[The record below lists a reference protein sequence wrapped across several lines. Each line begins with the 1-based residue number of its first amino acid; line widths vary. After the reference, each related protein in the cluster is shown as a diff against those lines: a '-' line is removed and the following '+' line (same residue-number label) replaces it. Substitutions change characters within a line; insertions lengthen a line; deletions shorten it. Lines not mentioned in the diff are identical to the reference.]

1 MEDFDKNYY
10 EETDDLLEPK
20 ALDTN
25 PDIDIEESSFWN
37 KNIDNI
43 VWFSKHSVFEDLN
56 SYDDYKIPHNE
67 KDYATRCYYDEI
79 SEEKIRPL
87 SRWETR
93 KLLLQYRRLWDNDP
107 EWLEARD
114 KVVKSYLRY
123 VYSIAK
129 PIYEWFKSEYSW
141 VKVELN
147 DVIQVWNI
155 WLIESLQK
163 YKPRDVKSFL
173 YHAKYAI
180 KNSIYRYLK
189 YDIRFFGSWDDRH
202 PIWAPKHIRKFIN
215 DYYNENLVEPTDY
228 EIQDFIKKYNIN
240 ASAPSSVDFGYY
252 YKYYLKLGNI
262 SLDQP
267 AEQWQQLWIEN
278 ETTLSNRV
286 FMIDDTNQYSDN
298 KYDGYEYDDQ
308 CDNRDVTLKDTLLD
322 QSGNDADRWAFLDSL
337 KLELKEAFTV
347 LTENEKIVLKLYF
360 WLDGTKP
367 LSLEEIAQNMGYSRE
382 RIRQIKE
389 KALRVLKGFSK
400 NIVKKYYY
408 TMKKDRVRFYP
419 KSYILKEY
427 LQD

>member
-10 EETDDLLEPK
+10 EDRDDLLEPK
-20 ALDTN
+20 ALDTD
-25 PDIDIEESSFWN
+25 PDIEESTFWN

-43 VWFSKHSVFEDLN
+43 VWFSKQSVFEDLN

-79 SEEKIRPL
+79 SEEKIKPL

-93 KLLLQYRRLWDNDP
+93 NLLLKYRKLWDKDP
-107 EWLEARD
+107 EWLKARD
-114 KVVKSYLRY
+114 TVVKSYLRY

-155 WLIESLQK
+155 WLIEFLQK

-173 YHAKYAI
+173 YHAKYTI

-215 DYYNENLVEPTDY
+215 DYYNENLVEPTEY

-267 AEQWQQLWIEN
+267 AEQWQQIWIEN

-308 CDNRDVTLKDTLLD
+308 CDNWDVTLKDTLLD

-400 NIVKKYYY
+400 NILKEYYY
-408 TMKKDRVRFYP
+408 TIKKDRVRFYP
-419 KSYILKEY
+419 RSYILKEY

>member
-1 MEDFDKNYY
+1 MEDFDKDYY
-10 EETDDLLEPK
+10 EKTNDLLDLK
-20 ALDTN
+20 MLDTN
-25 PDIDIEESSFWN
+25 PDVEKSPFWN
-37 KNIDNI
+37 ENIDNI
-43 VWFSKHSVFEDLN
+43 VWLSKHSVFEDLN
-56 SYDDYKIPHNE
+56 SYNDYEIPHNE

-79 SEEKIRPL
+79 SEEKIKPL
-87 SRWETR
+87 SKWETR
-93 KLLLQYRRLWDNDP
+93 KLLLQYRRLWDKNI
-107 EWLEARD
+107 EWLKARD
-114 KVVKSYLRY
+114 TIVKSYLRY

-129 PIYEWFKSEYSW
+129 PIYLWFKEEYSW

-147 DVIQVWNI
+147 DVIQAWNI

-173 YHAKYAI
+173 YHAKYTI

-189 YDIRFFGSWDDRH
+189 YDIRFFGSWEDRH
-202 PIWAPKHIRKFIN
+202 PIWAPKYIRKFAN
-215 DYYNENLVEPTDY
+215 DYYNKNLVEPTDY
-228 EIQDFIKKYNIN
+228 EIQDFIRKHNID
-240 ASAPSSVDFGYY
+240 ASIPSSVDFGHY

-267 AEQWQQLWIEN
+267 AGQRQQIWIEN

-286 FMIDDTNQYSDN
+286 FMIDDANQYSDN
-298 KYDGYEYDDQ
+298 EYDGYEYDDQ
-308 CDNRDVTLKDTLLD
+308 SNNWDDITLKDVLLD
-322 QSGNDADRWAFLDSL
+322 SSVNDADKRAFLDSL
-337 KLELKEAFTV
+337 KFELKEAFTV
-347 LTENEKIVLKLYF
+347 LTEKEKIVLKLYF

-400 NIVKKYYY
+400 NIVKEYYY

>member
-1 MEDFDKNYY
+1 MEDFDKDYY
-10 EETDDLLEPK
+10 EETNDLLDLK
-20 ALDTN
+20 MLDTN
-25 PDIDIEESSFWN
+25 PGVEESPFWN
-37 KNIDNI
+37 ENIDNI
-43 VWFSKHSVFEDLN
+43 VWLSKHSVFEDLN
-56 SYDDYKIPHNE
+56 SYNDYKIPHNE
-67 KDYATRCYYDEI
+67 KDYTTRCYYDEI
-79 SEEKIRPL
+79 SEEKIKPL

-93 KLLLQYRRLWDNDP
+93 HLLLKYRKLWDKDP
-107 EWLEARD
+107 EWLKARD
-114 KVVKSYLRY
+114 TIVKSYLRY

-129 PIYEWFKSEYSW
+129 PIYLWFKEEYSW

-147 DVIQVWNI
+147 DVIQAWNI
-155 WLIESLQK
+155 WLIEFLQK
-163 YKPRDVKSFL
+163 YKPHNQKNFL
-173 YHAKYAI
+173 YHAKYMI
-180 KNSIYRYLK
+180 KDRIYRFLK

-202 PIWAPKHIRKFIN
+202 PIWTPKHIRKFIN

-228 EIQDFIKKYNIN
+228 EIQDFIKKHNIN

-252 YKYYLKLGNI
+252 YRYYLKLGNV

-286 FMIDDTNQYSDN
+286 FMIDDTNQYFDN
-298 KYDGYEYDDQ
+298 KYDGYENDDQ
-308 CDNRDVTLKDTLLD
+308 SNNWDDITLKDGLLD
-322 QSGNDADRWAFLDSL
+322 SSINDANRRAFLDSL
-337 KLELKEAFTV
+337 KFELKEAFTV
-347 LTENEKIVLKLYF
+347 LTEKEKIVLKLYF

-400 NIVKKYYY
+400 NIVKEYYY

>member
-20 ALDTN
+20 ALDTD
-25 PDIDIEESSFWN
+25 PDIEESTFWN

-43 VWFSKHSVFEDLN
+43 VWFSKQSVFEDLN

-79 SEEKIRPL
+79 SEEKIKPL

-93 KLLLQYRRLWDNDP
+93 KLLLQYRRLWDKDP
-107 EWLEARD
+107 EWLKARD
-114 KVVKSYLRY
+114 KIVKSYLRY
-123 VYSIAK
+123 VYSITK

-155 WLIESLQK
+155 WLIEFLQK

-173 YHAKYAI
+173 YHAKYTI
-180 KNSIYRYLK
+180 RNSIYRFLK

-202 PIWAPKHIRKFIN
+202 PIWAPKHIRRFIN

-267 AEQWQQLWIEN
+267 TEQWQQLWIEN

-308 CDNRDVTLKDTLLD
+308 CDNWDVTLKDTLLD

-337 KLELKEAFTV
+337 KFELKEAFTV

-400 NIVKKYYY
+400 NILKEYYY
-408 TMKKDRVRFYP
+408 SIKKDRVRFYP
-419 KSYILKEY
+419 RSYILKEY

>member
-20 ALDTN
+20 ALDTD
-25 PDIDIEESSFWN
+25 PDIEESTFWN

-79 SEEKIRPL
+79 SEEKIKPL

-93 KLLLQYRRLWDNDP
+93 KLLLQYRRLWDKDP

-155 WLIESLQK
+155 WLIEFLQK

-173 YHAKYAI
+173 YHAKYTI

-215 DYYNENLVEPTDY
+215 DYYNKNLVEPTDY
-228 EIQDFIKKYNIN
+228 EIQDFIKKYNID

-252 YKYYLKLGNI
+252 YRYYLKLGNV

-267 AEQWQQLWIEN
+267 AEQWQQLWIKN
-278 ETTLSNRV
+278 ETTLSNRL
-286 FMIDDTNQYSDN
+286 FIIDDTNQYSDN

-308 CDNRDVTLKDTLLD
+308 CDDWDVTLKDTLLD

-337 KLELKEAFTV
+337 KIELKEAFTV
-347 LTENEKIVLKLYF
+347 LTENEKLVLKLYF
-360 WLDGTKP
+360 WLEGTKP

-389 KALRVLKGFSK
+389 KALKVLKGFSK
-400 NIVKKYYY
+400 NILKEYYY
-408 TMKKDRVRFYP
+408 SIKKDRVRFYP
-419 KSYILKEY
+419 RSYILKEY

>member
-20 ALDTN
+20 ALDTD
-25 PDIDIEESSFWN
+25 PDIEESTFWN

-79 SEEKIRPL
+79 SEEKIKPL

-93 KLLLQYRRLWDNDP
+93 KLLLQYRRLWDKDP

-215 DYYNENLVEPTDY
+215 DYYNKNLVEPTDY

-267 AEQWQQLWIEN
+267 AEQWQQLWIKN
-278 ETTLSNRV
+278 ETTLSNRL

-308 CDNRDVTLKDTLLD
+308 CDNWDVTLKDTLLD

-400 NIVKKYYY
+400 NIVKEYYY

>member
-1 MEDFDKNYY
+1 MEDFDEYYY
-10 EETDDLLEPK
+10 ENIDDPEEPDDLDDFFDMQE
-20 ALDTN
+20 DF
-25 PDIDIEESSFWN
+25 FWDE
-37 KNIDNI
+37 NIDKLI
-43 VWFSKHSVFEDLN
+43 WASKHSIFEDLN
-56 SYDDYKIPHNE
+56 SYDDYEKPYNE
-67 KDYATRCYYDEI
+67 RNYVKSCYSNDIWKVEF
-79 SEEKIRPL
+79 L
-87 SRWETR
+87 SRKKTRELLLKYR
-93 KLLLQYRRLWDNDP
+93 KLWDEDP
-107 EWLEARD
+107 EWLEARNRI
-114 KVVKSYLRY
+114 VKSNLRN

-129 PIYEWFKSEYSW
+129 PIYKWFKSEYSW
-141 VKVELN
+141 VNVELN
-147 DVIQVWNI
+147 DVIQAWNI

-173 YHAKYAI
+173 YHAKYMI
-180 KNSIYRYLK
+180 KNSIHRYLN
-189 YDIRFFGSWDDRH
+189 YDIRFFGSWEERH
-202 PIWAPKHIRKFIN
+202 PIWSPKYIRKFIN

-252 YKYYLKLGNI
+252 YRYYLKLGNV

-267 AEQWQQLWIEN
+267 AEQWQQIWIEN

-308 CDNRDVTLKDTLLD
+308 CDNWDVTLKDTLLD

-400 NIVKKYYY
+400 NIVKEYYY

>member
-1 MEDFDKNYY
+1 MEDFDKEYY
-10 EETDDLLEPK
+10 KEIDDLLEPK
-20 ALDTN
+20 ALDTD
-25 PDIDIEESSFWN
+25 PDIEESTFWN

-43 VWFSKHSVFEDLN
+43 VWFSKQSVFEDLN

-67 KDYATRCYYDEI
+67 KDYATKCYYDEI
-79 SEEKIRPL
+79 SEEKIKPL

-93 KLLLQYRRLWDNDP
+93 NLLLKYRKLWDKDP
-107 EWLEARD
+107 EWLKARD
-114 KVVKSYLRY
+114 TIVKSYLRY

-129 PIYEWFKSEYSW
+129 TIYLWFKEEYSW

-155 WLIESLQK
+155 WLIEFLQK

-173 YHAKYAI
+173 YHAKYMI
-180 KNSIYRYLK
+180 KNRIYRFLK

-202 PIWAPKHIRKFIN
+202 PIWTQKHIRKFIN

-228 EIQDFIKKYNIN
+228 EIQDFIKDLKINSSNI
-240 ASAPSSVDFGYY
+240 SSDDYWYY
-252 YKYYLKLGNI
+252 YRYYLKLGNI
-262 SLDQP
+262 SLNQP

-308 CDNRDVTLKDTLLD
+308 CDNWDVTLKDTLLD

-337 KLELKEAFTV
+337 KFELKEAFTV

-400 NIVKKYYY
+400 NILKEYYY
-408 TMKKDRVRFYP
+408 TIKKDRVRFYP
-419 KSYILKEY
+419 RSYILEEY

>member
-20 ALDTN
+20 ALDTD
-25 PDIDIEESSFWN
+25 PDIEESTFWN

-79 SEEKIRPL
+79 SEEKIKPL

-93 KLLLQYRRLWDNDP
+93 KLLLQYRRLWDKDP

-155 WLIESLQK
+155 WLIEFLQK

-173 YHAKYAI
+173 YHAKYTI

-215 DYYNENLVEPTDY
+215 DYYNKNLVEPTDY
-228 EIQDFIKKYNIN
+228 EIQDFIKKYNID

-252 YKYYLKLGNI
+252 YRYYLKLGNV

-267 AEQWQQLWIEN
+267 AEQWQQLWIKN
-278 ETTLSNRV
+278 ETTLSNRL

-308 CDNRDVTLKDTLLD
+308 CDDWDVTLKDTLLD

-337 KLELKEAFTV
+337 KIELKQAFTV
-347 LTENEKIVLKLYF
+347 LTENEKLVLKLYF
-360 WLDGTKP
+360 WLEGTKP

-389 KALRVLKGFSK
+389 KALKVLKGFSK
-400 NIVKKYYY
+400 NILKEYYY
-408 TMKKDRVRFYP
+408 SIKKDRVRFYP
-419 KSYILKEY
+419 RSYILKEY

>member
-1 MEDFDKNYY
+1 MEDFDEYYY
-10 EETDDLLEPK
+10 ENIDDPEEPDDLDDFFDMQE
-20 ALDTN
+20 DF
-25 PDIDIEESSFWN
+25 FWDE
-37 KNIDNI
+37 NIDKLI
-43 VWFSKHSVFEDLN
+43 WASKHSIFEDLN
-56 SYDDYKIPHNE
+56 SYDDYEKPYNE
-67 KDYATRCYYDEI
+67 RNYVKSCYSNDIWKVEF
-79 SEEKIRPL
+79 L
-87 SRWETR
+87 SRKKTRELLLKYR
-93 KLLLQYRRLWDNDP
+93 KLWDEDP
-107 EWLEARD
+107 EWLEARNRI
-114 KVVKSYLRY
+114 VKSNLRN

-129 PIYEWFKSEYSW
+129 PIYKWFKSEYSW
-141 VKVELN
+141 VNVELN
-147 DVIQVWNI
+147 DVIQAWNI

-173 YHAKYAI
+173 YHAKYTI

-215 DYYNENLVEPTDY
+215 DYYNENLVELTDY

-252 YKYYLKLGNI
+252 YKYYLKFGNI

-267 AEQWQQLWIEN
+267 AEQWQQIWIEN

-308 CDNRDVTLKDTLLD
+308 CDNWDVTLKDTLLD

-400 NIVKKYYY
+400 NILKEYYY
-408 TMKKDRVRFYP
+408 SIKKDRVRFYP
-419 KSYILKEY
+419 RSYILKEY

>member
-10 EETDDLLEPK
+10 EETDDLPESK
-20 ALDTN
+20 ALDTD

-56 SYDDYKIPHNE
+56 SYDDYEIPHNE

-79 SEEKIRPL
+79 SEEKIKPL

-93 KLLLQYRRLWDNDP
+93 KLLLQYRRLWDKDP

-129 PIYEWFKSEYSW
+129 PIYEWFKSKYSW

-155 WLIESLQK
+155 WLIEFLQK

-173 YHAKYAI
+173 YHAKYMI

-240 ASAPSSVDFGYY
+240 ACAPSSVDFGYY

-308 CDNRDVTLKDTLLD
+308 SDNWDVTLKDTLLD

-337 KLELKEAFTV
+337 KFELKEAFTV

-360 WLDGTKP
+360 WLDGTKS

-400 NIVKKYYY
+400 NIVKEYYY
-408 TMKKDRVRFYP
+408 RMKKDRVRFYP